1 MRICLLALI
10 VLVMACSGVSA
21 PLAGAAEPAPLWY
34 NETPEDWPLETPP
47 LYTLLALEWM
57 AYGHS
62 YRITAGQAYQAYRE
76 GEYALAQRRFN
87 QLADYFDEALLRTG
101 PSGPEGELGYEYRM
115 SAVFAR
121 VNAAL
126 AQRAAGDDAGAVET
140 LRPLVLEF
148 VPLATDLCEEKVSAG
163 LAAGETVFARAA
175 AEDLARQ
182 FETQRW
188 TQEHDERLAAM
199 FAAIEAAE
207 ANSLKEWRKR
217 S

>member
-1 MRICLLALI
+1 MRTCLLALI
-10 VLVMACSGVSA
+10 ALLMACSGVSA
-21 PLAGAAEPAPLWY
+21 PLVAGAAEPAPLWY

-76 GEYALAQRRFN
+76 GDYALSARRFN
-87 QLADYFDEALLRTG
+87 QLADYFDDALTGPRRRDVEALI
-101 PSGPEGELGYEYRM
+101 GYEYRM
-115 SAVFAR
+115 SAVLAR

-148 VPLATDLCEEKVSAG
+148 VPMATDLAEEKVSAG
-163 LAAGETVFARAA
+163 LAAGDTVFARAA

-188 TQEHDERLAAM
+188 TEEHDERLAVM

-207 ANSLKEWRKR
+207 AN
-217 S
+217 

>member
-1 MRICLLALI
+1 MRVCLLALTA
-10 VLVMACSGVSA
+10 LLMALGGASA
-21 PLAGAAEPAPLWY
+21 PLASATGPAPRWY

-62 YRITAGQAYQAYRE
+62 YRITASQAYQAYRE
-76 GEYALAQRRFN
+76 GDYALAERRFN
-87 QLADYFDEALLRTG
+87 QLADYFDQALTG
-101 PSGPEGELGYEYRM
+101 PRRRDVEYVIGYEYRM

-126 AQRAAGDDAGAVET
+126 AQRAAGDHAGGVET
-140 LRPLVLEF
+140 LRPLELEF
-148 VPLATDLCEEKVSAG
+148 VPLATDLAEEKVSAG
-163 LAAGETVFARAA
+163 LAAGDTVFARAA
-175 AEDLARQ
+175 AEELARQ

-199 FAAIEAAE
+199 FAAIAAAE
-207 ANSLKEWRKR
+207 GE
-217 S
+217 

>member
-1 MRICLLALI
+1 MRTCLLALSF
-10 VLVMACSGVSA
+10 LLTALSGLSV
-21 PLAGAAEPAPLWY
+21 PFAGATEPAPRWY

-47 LYTLLALEWM
+47 LYSLLALEWM

-62 YRITAGQAYQAYRE
+62 YRITASQAYQAYRE
-76 GEYALAQRRFN
+76 GDYALAERRFN
-87 QLADYFDEALLRTG
+87 QLADYFDDALSRTG

-126 AQRAAGDDAGAVET
+126 AQRAGGDDAGAVET

-148 VPLATDLCEEKVSAG
+148 VPLATDLAEEKVAAG
-163 LAAGETVFARAA
+163 LAAGDTAFARAA
-175 AEDLARQ
+175 ADELARQ
-182 FETQRW
+182 FRVQSW
-188 TQEHDERLAAM
+188 TQEHDERLQAM

-207 ANSLKEWRKR
+207 GE
-217 S
+217 